1 MHVLEVRNDELMDSI
16 TRQAAERG
24 ITYAAIVALIG
35 DRFGEGEGR
44 GAATLECPSPRDA
57 SLRLF

>member
-1 MHVLEVRNDELMDSI
+1 MLETDGPDELEALD
-16 TRQAAERG
+16 
-24 ITYAAIVALIG
+24 AIVALIG